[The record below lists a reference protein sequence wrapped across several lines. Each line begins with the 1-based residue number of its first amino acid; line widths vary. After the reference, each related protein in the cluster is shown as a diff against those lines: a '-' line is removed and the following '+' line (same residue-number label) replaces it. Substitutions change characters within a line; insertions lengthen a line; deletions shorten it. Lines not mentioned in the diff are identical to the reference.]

1 MIFQAILCF
10 LVSNFV
16 PPLLRIPFDFL
27 ASWYLTVCD
36 FSWQF
41 YKLWGMAFWWRAFRR
56 STRIKVP
63 NLIWGIMALMLSS
76 LWSITPAGS
85 YMFKANN
92 RNTRT
97 KCEICSKL
105 TINTPERRQELFNE
119 MLMAVFAKKLLASFW
134 CLYCELMLLKKEH
147 DARSLFGKIV
157 NRKIVGKCR
166 FGWLWCW
173 TSSEALWLR
182 WLW

>member
-119 MLMAVFAKKLLASFW
+119 NVIGCFCKKASGVVLVSLLWTYVIKEGARRQKPFW
-134 CLYCELMLLKKEH
+134 EN
-147 DARSLFGKIV
+147 S
-157 NRKIVGKCR
+157 
-166 FGWLWCW
+166 
-173 TSSEALWLR
+173 
-182 WLW
+182 